1 MQPMSLS
8 YFWRNRRKQWSA
20 EDKKTNVEEGVLYP
34 SSDHSA
40 DFRTAEMAIL
50 ESGGI
55 QRT

>member
-1 MQPMSLS
+1 MSLS

-50 ESGGI
+50 EPGGI